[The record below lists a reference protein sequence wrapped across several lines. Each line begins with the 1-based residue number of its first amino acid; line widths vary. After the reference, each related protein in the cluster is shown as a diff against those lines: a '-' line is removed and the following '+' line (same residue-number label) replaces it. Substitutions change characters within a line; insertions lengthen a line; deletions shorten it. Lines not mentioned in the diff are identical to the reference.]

1 MSDAGATQLSITR
14 QLSFCAG
21 HRLLRHEGKCAF
33 FHGHNYKVDVELA
46 PRAGGAVLDDVGRIV
61 DFSVIKRRLLG
72 WIDEHWDHGF
82 IVSAEDENG
91 IAALRAVEPTK
102 MFVLPSNP
110 TAENMA
116 RYLLEVVAPEV
127 LGDLPVVV
135 QRIVV
140 WETDTSCA
148 TARST

>member
-1 MSDAGATQLSITR
+1 MPASAATQLSIMR
-14 QLSFCAG
+14 QLTFCAG

-33 FHGHNYKVDVELA
+33 FHGHNYKVDVEVA

-72 WIDEHWDHGF
+72 WIDEHWDHAF
-82 IVSAEDENG
+82 ILFAEDATAL
-91 IAALRAVEPTK
+91 AAVRAAEPTK
-102 MFVLPSNP
+102 YFVLPWNP

-127 LGDLPVVV
+127 LGDLPIVVT
-135 QRIVV
+135 RIVV

-148 TARST
+148 TATR

>member
-1 MSDAGATQLSITR
+1 MPDPAATQLSITR

-21 HRLLRHEGKCAF
+21 HRLLGHEGKCAF
-33 FHGHNYKVDVELA
+33 FHGHNYKVDVEVA
-46 PRAGGAVLDDVGRIV
+46 PRDGGAVLDAVGRIV

-82 IVSAEDENG
+82 IVWAEDANG
-91 IAALRAVEPTK
+91 IAALELVEPRKT
-102 MFVLPSNP
+102 FLLPANP

-135 QRIVV
+135 RRIVV
-140 WETDTSCA
+140 WETDSSCA
-148 TARST
+148 TATR

>member
-1 MSDAGATQLSITR
+1 MSDAGDTQLSITR

-21 HRLLRHEGKCAF
+21 HRLLGHEGKCAF
-33 FHGHNYKVDVELA
+33 FHGHNYKVDVEVA
-46 PRAGGAVLDDVGRIV
+46 PRGGGAVLDDVGRIV
-61 DFSVIKRRLLG
+61 DFAVIKRRLLG

-82 IVSAEDENG
+82 IISAEDTNG

-102 MFVLPSNP
+102 IFVLPSNP

-116 RYLLEVVAPEV
+116 RYLIEVVAPDV

-135 QRIVV
+135 KRIVV
-140 WETDTSCA
+140 WETDTSWA
-148 TARST
+148 TATR

>member
-1 MSDAGATQLSITR
+1 MPASAATQLSIMR

-33 FHGHNYKVDVELA
+33 FHGHNYRVDVEVA
-46 PRAGGAVLDDVGRIV
+46 PRSGGAVLDDVGRIV
-61 DFSVIKRRLLG
+61 DFSMIKRRLLG

-82 IVSAEDENG
+82 IVSAEDTNA
-91 IAALRAVEPTK
+91 IAALKIVEPNKT
-102 MFVLPSNP
+102 FVLPYNP

-135 QRIVV
+135 TRIVV
-140 WETDTSCA
+140 WETDTTCA
-148 TARST
+148 TATR

>member
-1 MSDAGATQLSITR
+1 MPASAATQLSIMR
-14 QLSFCAG
+14 QLTFCAG

-33 FHGHNYKVDVELA
+33 FHGHNYKVDVEVA
-46 PRAGGAVLDDVGRIV
+46 SRDGGAVLDDVGRIV

-82 IVSAEDENG
+82 IVSAEDTNG
-91 IAALRAVEPTK
+91 IAALKIVEPNKT
-102 MFVLPSNP
+102 FVLPYNP

-127 LGDLPVVV
+127 LGDLPIVVT
-135 QRIVV
+135 RIVV
-140 WETDTSCA
+140 WETDSTCA
-148 TARST
+148 TATR

>member
-1 MSDAGATQLSITR
+1 MPASGPTQLSIMR

-21 HRLLRHEGKCAF
+21 HRLLGHEGKCAF
-33 FHGHNYKVDVELA
+33 FHGHNYKVDVEVA
-46 PRAGGAVLDDVGRIV
+46 PRDGGAVLDEVGRIV
-61 DFSVIKRRLLG
+61 DFAVIKRRLLG

-82 IVSAEDENG
+82 IVSAADTNG
-91 IAALRAVEPTK
+91 ISALALVEPGKT
-102 MFVLPSNP
+102 FVLPYNP

-116 RYLLEVVAPEV
+116 RYLLEVVAPQT
-127 LGDLPVVV
+127 LADLPIQV

-148 TARST
+148 TATR

>member
-1 MSDAGATQLSITR
+1 MPASGTTQLSIMR

-21 HRLLRHEGKCAF
+21 HRLLGHEGKCAF
-33 FHGHNYKVDVELA
+33 FHGHNYKVDVEVA
-46 PRAGGAVLDDVGRIV
+46 PRDGGAVLDAVGRIV

-82 IVSAEDENG
+82 IVSADDTNG
-91 IAALRAVEPTK
+91 QAALALVEPGKT
-102 MFVLPSNP
+102 FVLPYNP

-116 RYLLEVVAPEV
+116 RYLLEVVAPQT

-148 TARST
+148 TATR

>member
-1 MSDAGATQLSITR
+1 MPASAATQLSIMR
-14 QLSFCAG
+14 QLTFCAG

-33 FHGHNYKVDVELA
+33 FHGHNYKVDVEVA
-46 PRAGGAVLDDVGRIV
+46 PRVGGAVLDDVGRIV

-82 IVSAEDENG
+82 IVSAEDTNG
-91 IAALRAVEPTK
+91 IAALNTVEPNKT
-102 MFVLPSNP
+102 FVLPYNP

-127 LGDLPVVV
+127 LGDLPIVVT
-135 QRIVV
+135 RMVV

-148 TARST
+148 TATR

>member
-1 MSDAGATQLSITR
+1 MPASGATQLSIMR

-21 HRLLRHEGKCAF
+21 HRLLGHEGKCAF
-33 FHGHNYKVDVELA
+33 FHGHNYKVDVEVA
-46 PRAGGAVLDDVGRIV
+46 PQDGGVVLDGVGRIV
-61 DFSVIKRRLLG
+61 DFAVIKRRLLG

-91 IAALRAVEPTK
+91 IAALRHVEPGKT
-102 MFVLPSNP
+102 FVLPYNP

-116 RYLLEVVAPEV
+116 RYLLEVVAPQT
-127 LGDLPVVV
+127 LGDLPIQV

-148 TARST
+148 TAAR

>member
-1 MSDAGATQLSITR
+1 MPASGPTQLSIMR

-21 HRLLRHEGKCAF
+21 HRLLGHEGKCAF
-33 FHGHNYKVDVELA
+33 FHGHNYKVDVEVA
-46 PRAGGAVLDDVGRIV
+46 SRDGGAVLDEVGRIV
-61 DFSVIKRRLLG
+61 DFAVIKRRLLG

-82 IVSAEDENG
+82 IVSAADTNG
-91 IAALRAVEPTK
+91 ISALALVEPSKT
-102 MFVLPSNP
+102 FVLPYNP

-116 RYLLEVVAPEV
+116 RYLLEVVAPAV
-127 LGDLPVVV
+127 LGDLPIQV

-148 TARST
+148 TATR

>member
-1 MSDAGATQLSITR
+1 MPASGQTQLSIMR

-21 HRLLRHEGKCAF
+21 HRLLGHEGKCAF
-33 FHGHNYKVDVELA
+33 FHGHNYKVDVEVA
-46 PRAGGAVLDDVGRIV
+46 PREGGAVLDEVGRIV
-61 DFSVIKRRLLG
+61 DFAVIKRRLLG

-82 IVSAEDENG
+82 IVSAADTNG
-91 IAALRAVEPTK
+91 ISALALVEPGKT
-102 MFVLPSNP
+102 FVLPYNP

-116 RYLLEVVAPEV
+116 RYLLEVVAPTV
-127 LGDLPVVV
+127 LGDLPIQV

-148 TARST
+148 TATR

>member
-1 MSDAGATQLSITR
+1 MPAPGTTQLSIIR
-14 QLSFCAG
+14 QLTFCAG

-33 FHGHNYKVDVELA
+33 FHGHNYKVDVEVA
-46 PRAGGAVLDDVGRIV
+46 PREGGAVLDDVGRIV

-82 IVSAEDENG
+82 IVSAEDTNG
-91 IAALRAVEPTK
+91 IAALEVVEPNRT
-102 MFVLPSNP
+102 FVLPYNP

-135 QRIVV
+135 KRIVV

-148 TARST
+148 TAAP

>member
-33 FHGHNYKVDVELA
+33 FHGHNYKVDVEVA

-91 IAALRAVEPTK
+91 IAALSVVEPNK
-102 MFVLPSNP
+102 MFVLPYNP

-116 RYLLEVVAPEV
+116 RYLLEAVAPEV

-148 TARST
+148 SATR

>member
-1 MSDAGATQLSITR
+1 MPASGTTQLSIMR
-14 QLSFCAG
+14 QLTFCAG

-33 FHGHNYKVDVELA
+33 FHGHNYKVDVEVA
-46 PRAGGAVLDDVGRIV
+46 PRAGGAVLDQVGRIV

-82 IVSAEDENG
+82 IVSAEDTNG
-91 IAALRAVEPTK
+91 IAALKAVEPTK
-102 MFVLPSNP
+102 MFVLPHNP

-127 LGDLPVVV
+127 LGDLPIIVT
-135 QRIVV
+135 RIVV

-148 TARST
+148 TATR

>member
-1 MSDAGATQLSITR
+1 MPASGPTQLSIMR

-21 HRLLRHEGKCAF
+21 HRLLGHEGKCAF
-33 FHGHNYKVDVELA
+33 FHGHNYKVDVEVA
-46 PRAGGAVLDDVGRIV
+46 SREGGAVLDEVGRIV
-61 DFSVIKRRLLG
+61 DFAVIKRRLLG

-91 IAALRAVEPTK
+91 IAALRLVEPGKT
-102 MFVLPSNP
+102 FVLPYNP

-116 RYLLEVVAPEV
+116 RYLLEVVAPQT
-127 LGDLPVVV
+127 LGDLPIVVK
-135 QRIVV
+135 RIVV

-148 TARST
+148 TATR

>member
-1 MSDAGATQLSITR
+1 MSDAGGTQLSITR

-33 FHGHNYKVDVELA
+33 FHGHNYKVDVEVA

-82 IVSAEDENG
+82 IVSAEDTNG
-91 IAALRAVEPTK
+91 IAALNAVEPNKT
-102 MFVLPSNP
+102 FVLPYNP

-127 LGDLPVVV
+127 LGDLPIVVT
-135 QRIVV
+135 RIVV

-148 TARST
+148 TATR

>member
-1 MSDAGATQLSITR
+1 MPTPVSTQLSITR
-14 QLSFCAG
+14 QITFCAG
-21 HRLLRHEGKCAF
+21 HRLLRHEGKCAH
-33 FHGHNYKVDVELA
+33 FHGHNYKVDIEVM
-46 PRAGGAVLDDVGRIV
+46 PRGGGCVLDDVGRIV

-82 IVSAEDENG
+82 IVWAEDSNA
-91 IAALRAVEPTK
+91 IAALELVEPRK

-127 LGDLPVVV
+127 LGDLPIVVR
-135 QRIVV
+135 RIVV
-140 WETDTSCA
+140 WETDTSSA
-148 TARST
+148 TATC